1 MLILCPFITGLPNF
15 VELRCV
21 DAIVDVSTFLGEV
34 FFAYST
40 FASC

>member
-1 MLILCPFITGLPNF
+1 MLILCPFITGLPSI
-15 VELRCV
+15 VELYCV
-21 DAIVDVSTFLGEV
+21 NSIVDVSTFLGEV